1 MNMPRANTPLQRSSA
16 FYRGL
21 RLSMLAFWT
30 AALAGVAQAGTL
42 GLPDNTARI
51 GYSAGPAYISIDAAR
66 SAPNKTWSAVQ
77 SLIYTDWFLAGT
89 RYWAALRYQQA
100 DFDAGVNKTGAHL
113 TSYGARLSVQNSFR
127 VTESFS
133 PWLGFGL
140 DITQNNY
147 SKQFR
152 VDSDGY
158 LAERFA
164 ARSTLSSGVVLNA
177 ATEWSFGRAMHAGM
191 QLEQL
196 LSVNDKLR
204 ETTLWASLLYRY

>member
-1 MNMPRANTPLQRSSA
+1 
-16 FYRGL
+16 
-21 RLSMLAFWT
+21 MLT
-30 AALAGVAQAGTL
+30 GTAQAGTL
-42 GLPDNTARI
+42 GLPDSTARI
-51 GYSAGPAYISIDAAR
+51 GYAAGPAYISIDAAH
-66 SAPNKTWSAVQ
+66 SAPNKALSAVQ
-77 SLIYTDWFLAGT
+77 SLVYTDWFLAGT

-100 DFDAGVNKTGAHL
+100 DFDAGVKKIGAHL

-127 VTESFS
+127 MTESFS
-133 PWLGFGL
+133 PWLGVGL

-147 SKQFR
+147 SKQFS

-164 ARSTLSSGVVLNA
+164 ARNTLNTGVVLNA
-177 ATEWSFGRAMHAGM
+177 ATEWSFGRSLHAGM

-196 LSVNDKLR
+196 LSVNDNLR